1 MYEVEFTPRARREF
15 EKLALTYRERLA
27 AVIKRL
33 EGNPRPAGVRKL
45 TGVIYRLRAGDWRII
60 YAILD
65 KQQRVIVVKI
75 ARRSEDTYDK
85 VKDLF

>member
-15 EKLALTYRERLA
+15 EKLAVTYQERLA
-27 AVIKRL
+27 AAIECL
-33 EGNPRPAGVRKL
+33 EINPRPTGVRKL
-45 TGVIYRLRAGDWRII
+45 TGVIHRLRAGDWRII

-65 KQQRVIVVKI
+65 KQQRVVVVKI